1 MSQFDKRIKINTII
15 ENHLPE
21 YVTSDF
27 PNAVEFLKQY
37 YICLLY
43 TSPSPRD

>member
-27 PNAVEFLKQY
+27 PNAVEFLNNIISLKNFREVQL
-37 YICLLY
+37 I
-43 TSPSPRD
+43 